1 MQTTMNWK
9 TIFNPF
15 ERFDD
20 KLLLIIGLLAT
31 ALAIVT
37 GYWTDSR
44 FSSIYKISSLEEVT
58 FKAVAL
64 STLISFASAIV
75 ILFILGK
82 ILNNKTR
89 LIDIVNTVLISQ
101 LFLILLQAMDK
112 IPFIKNAHD
121 RMISYKDR
129 PSEMPPVGDLAI
141 ILGMASF
148 TLIVLIYSITIYYNG
163 FKTATNIKKW
173 QHIVLFAAVSLI
185 MTLVCQIVTSKY
197 F

>member
-1 MQTTMNWK
+1 MNWK

-20 KLLLIIGLLAT
+20 KALLGIGILTT
-31 ALAIVT
+31 ALAILM
-37 GYWTDSR
+37 GYWTGTY
-44 FSSIYKISSLEEVT
+44 FSSIYKINSLDKVT
-58 FKAVAL
+58 FQAVAVP
-64 STLISFASAIV
+64 TLVSFVSAIA

-82 ILNNKTR
+82 ILNSKTR

-101 LFLILLQAMDK
+101 LLLVILQASDK
-112 IPFIKNAHD
+112 ISFIKEAQE
-121 RMISYKDR
+121 RVISHQNH
-129 PSEMPPVGDLAI
+129 PSETIPLWDLTVMI
-141 ILGMASF
+141 GMASF
-148 TLIVLIYSITIYYNG
+148 TLIILIYSITIYYNG

-185 MTLVCQIVTSKY
+185 MTLVCQILTSKY